1 MTLGDRLKKKRLDL
15 NLHIKEVA
23 LMLGVDL
30 HTISRWENNEA
41 WPLPQSVTKICEFL
55 GDVPS
60 EEISKL
66 SLGERIFKYRK
77 ARNLTLRQL
86 AKQLDVTATTV
97 SCWERNKNKPRKN
110 QRKSSGK

>member
-1 MTLGDRLKKKRLDL
+1 
-15 NLHIKEVA
+15 
-23 LMLGVDL
+23 MLGVDL

-60 EEISKL
+60 EEVSKL

-86 AKQLDVTATTV
+86 AKQLDVTAMTV
-97 SCWERNKNKPRKN
+97 SCWEWNKNKPRKN
-110 QRKSSGK
+110 QRKKLRQIMA